1 MAIQFGG
8 NAVNSI
14 SFNGSDVFAVVFN
27 GNMIYSKNITSNVLT
42 VTSTYVVSNILYPV
56 PQELP
61 DYWQEPIMTVLDLK
75 NQLDPPNGT
84 LHVYDQ
90 NNNEKSDNDPAC
102 TKDTI
107 VCSIDGT
114 TIDTKMFIQK
124 GDLDCNGIV
133 DYDDMRIIV
142 AHDTTEG
149 PHITDPDILY
159 AADINDDGTIDYKDR
174 SYVIGYCNR
183 TITNGLS
190 SNSAWMKIQGST
202 IIYNPIHGDTLPTSV
217 NPPVLVSE
225 LKNQLAQQNSLL
237 HVYAYNGSELLDSDP
252 VGSKMTVKYISDNG
266 NVLDSKQFVLKG
278 DVNGDGVINL
288 IDRNTINDYISDE
301 NTIPYTDFEK
311 RSAADV
317 NEDNHVNATDEQLVY
332 DFYTNATSRN

>member
-1 MAIQFGG
+1 MAVRFGG
-8 NAVNSI
+8 SAVNAI
-14 SFNGSDVFAVVFN
+14 SFNGSDVFAGFFN
-27 GNMIYSKNITSNVLT
+27 GNLVYSKSITSSTLT
-42 VTSTYVVSNILYPV
+42 VTSTYVVSNILYPA
-56 PQELP
+56 PEDWP

-90 NNNEKSDNDPAC
+90 SNNEKSDTAPAC

-107 VCSIDGT
+107 VCSVDGI

-124 GDLDCNGIV
+124 GDLNCNGMI

-142 AHDTTEG
+142 AHDTAEG

-159 AADINDDGTIDYKDR
+159 AADINDDGDIDFRDR
-174 SYVIGYCNR
+174 GYVMSYCGR
-183 TITNGLS
+183 TIANGIS
-190 SNSAWMKIQGST
+190 SNSAWMRVQGPVL
-202 IIYNPIHGDTLPTSV
+202 IYNPIYGDTLPTPI

-237 HVYAYNGSELLDSDP
+237 HVYAYHGSELADSAP
-252 VGSKMTVKYISDNG
+252 VGSQMTIKYISSNG
-266 NVLDSKQFVLKG
+266 AVLDSKQFVLKG
-278 DVNGDGVINL
+278 DVNGDGE
-288 IDRNTINDYISDE
+288 IDMIDYGIITNYISDADA
-301 NTIPYTDFEK
+301 IPFTDFEK

-317 NEDNHVNATDEQLVY
+317 DGDNYVTSTDKQLVY
-332 DFYTNATSRN
+332 NFYTNAADRN